1 MRLRYDCFSEIPLK
15 KRVFM
20 EFSAIFPLTVSPI
33 TPKSYGPIA
42 RPFSVVAHRTLLA
55 PCAACATRAAAPG
68 REAGLGS
75 HIVAARPLQRAS
87 AGFLEVL
94 LFKKGRCS
102 NRVHINIFRCRTSP
116 KKAEEGQAAA
126 VRSAALEE

>member
-1 MRLRYDCFSEIPLK
+1 MP
-15 KRVFM
+15 
-20 EFSAIFPLTVSPI
+20 
-33 TPKSYGPIA
+33 
-42 RPFSVVAHRTLLA
+42 VAHRTLL
-55 PCAACATRAAAPG
+55 PLFAARATRAVAAG

-102 NRVHINIFRCRTSP
+102 KPCTAQYLSLPNTP

-126 VRSAALEE
+126 ARSAALEE

>member
-1 MRLRYDCFSEIPLK
+1 M
-15 KRVFM
+15 
-20 EFSAIFPLTVSPI
+20 
-33 TPKSYGPIA
+33 TPKSYSPVAVVAGL
-42 RPFSVVAHRTLLA
+42 FSVVAHRTLL
-55 PCAACATRAAAPG
+55 PLCAARATRAVAAG

-116 KKAEEGQAAA
+116 KNAEEGQAAA